1 MIGSGLIWQ
10 CIKWH
15 KILGDRLAMR
25 LFDKPL
31 PPTAAREEA
40 LIAELRASL
49 SPQEAAHT
57 LPKWVEFRAAFHRE
71 FSSRDPREFLRWPL
85 IQHTMC
91 VTNSP
96 SIVREL
102 VAMRGSDKWSA
113 RYEPATREVQCGHPV
128 PFLYKPGSSG
138 NLLHHCHHIVQLE
151 RTCGVDVTKL
161 DTVVEFGGGY
171 GSLCRLVHNLGFHGR
186 YVIYDLPEFSTL
198 QRFFLRSIDLPVR
211 DAGEDFTQP
220 GIYLLTDLAAMRRA
234 AQSISDPGRALF
246 IATWSL
252 SESPVELRELF
263 LPLVSE
269 FGYYLFAY
277 QSKFGPVDNLKYFRE
292 YSRATGRE
300 VEWTYQEL
308 RHLPLNHYL
317 FGKRRRVEQ

>member
-15 KILGDRLAMR
+15 KILGDRVAMW
-25 LFDKPL
+25 LFDRAL
-31 PPTAAREEA
+31 PPVTPHEEA
-40 LIAELRASL
+40 LIAELRVSL
-49 SPQEAAHT
+49 SPETTADT

-102 VAMRGSDKWSA
+102 VAMRGSDQWST
-113 RYEPATREVQCGHPV
+113 RYEPGTREVQCGHPV

-138 NLLHHCHHIVQLE
+138 NLLHHCHHIFQLE
-151 RTCGVDVTKL
+151 RICDVDVTKL

-171 GSLCRLVHNLGFHGR
+171 GSLCRLVHNLGFRGR
-186 YVIYDLPEFSTL
+186 YVIYDLPEFSAL
-198 QRFFLRSIDLPVR
+198 QRFFLRSIDTPVR
-211 DAGEDFTQP
+211 ETAGDFAQP
-220 GIYLLTDLAAMRRA
+220 GIYLLTDLATMRSA
-234 AQSISDPGRALF
+234 AQSIPDPRRALF

-263 LPLVSE
+263 LPLVSA

-277 QSKFGPVDNLKYFRE
+277 QSKFGPVDNLEYFRE
-292 YSRATGRE
+292 YSRAKARE

-317 FGKRRRVEQ
+317 FGKRRPPEP